1 MMSDY
6 YKLDMHLHIPMY
18 DVVMSY
24 YNFQSWNNKA
34 QLTFMLDDI
43 LVIPKVVRYEMSK
56 DTECVI
62 SI

>member
-1 MMSDY
+1 
-6 YKLDMHLHIPMY
+6 MY

-43 LVIPKVVRYEMSK
+43 LVIPKVVRYEDHGYYHIEALFMDVGVWNLK
-56 DTECVI
+56 QEV
-62 SI
+62 